1 MLKYTLC
8 FIVRGKEI
16 LMINRQKTSWMG
28 CWNGVGGKLMPNE
41 TAYQCIKREIFEETG
56 ICVDDIRFKGVV
68 SWTSTDGTSGG
79 MYVFIVY
86 LPDNFNYSTP
96 VKTDEGIL
104 DWKEL
109 SWIID
114 DNNIGVAYNIKHFL
128 PEMLAGNYLYEYRC
142 NFDGYNM
149 LTIDKTEL
157 NKKYLKE
164 I

>member
-109 SWIID
+109 SWILD
-114 DNNIGVAYNIKHFL
+114 DNNIGVAYNI
-128 PEMLAGNYLYEYRC
+128 
-142 NFDGYNM
+142 
-149 LTIDKTEL
+149 
-157 NKKYLKE
+157 
-164 I
+164 